1 MADIDPKV
9 LESVNT
15 PGRVGVLATVD
26 GNGQPNAAYFGSPQ
40 LQADGTL
47 VMGMMANRSLANL
60 EQNPLAVFFTVE
72 KAPVDF
78 QTPGYRLYLK
88 VKEIQK
94 QGPMLDGIR
103 EAIAAKAGADAAK
116 AIQAGV
122 VFEVTSVRGLVDMG

>member
-9 LESVNT
+9 IESVNT

-40 LQADGTL
+40 LKEDGTL
-47 VMGMMANRSLANL
+47 VMGMMPNRSLTNL
-60 EQNPLAVFFTVE
+60 EQNPLAVFFAIE
-72 KAPVDF
+72 KAPVEF

-94 QGPMLDGIR
+94 EGPILDAVK
-103 EAIAAKAGADAAK
+103 EAIAAKAGPDAAK
-116 AIQAGV
+116 MIQAGV
-122 VFEVTSVRGLVDMG
+122 VFDVTSVRAMVDMG